1 MFNDTIK
8 TSKADF
14 IKQNRKYCYM
24 TRIPY
29 LRKPAILFTYFIR
42 VLFNLR
48 IPLTI
53 LLIQMTYSSSLNLK
67 KPAIVFLL
75 QDSL

>member
-1 MFNDTIK
+1 
-8 TSKADF
+8 
-14 IKQNRKYCYM
+14 M

-42 VLFNLR
+42 VLFNLH

>member
-1 MFNDTIK
+1 
-8 TSKADF
+8 
-14 IKQNRKYCYM
+14 M

-42 VLFNLR
+42 KLSIL
-48 IPLTI
+48 LTI
-53 LLIQMTYSSSLNLK
+53 LLVQMTYSSSLNLK